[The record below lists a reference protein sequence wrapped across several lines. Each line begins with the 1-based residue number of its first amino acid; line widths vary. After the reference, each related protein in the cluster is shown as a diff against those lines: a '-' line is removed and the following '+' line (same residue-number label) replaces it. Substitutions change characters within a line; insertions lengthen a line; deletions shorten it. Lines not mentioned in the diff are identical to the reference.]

1 LLGKERQKSNYFA
14 ESVCCVAV
22 ESPTVVVVVDDVV
35 VSLGVAVVVVVVVV
49 VAGSVVVAVLS
60 IVAGVSSFFPQAVRP
75 MLRARSAAKK
85 YFVVF
90 MKC

>member
-1 LLGKERQKSNYFA
+1 LA

-22 ESPTVVVVVDDVV
+22 ESPTVVVVVDVV
-35 VSLGVAVVVVVVVV
+35 AVSVGVAVVVVVVVV
-49 VAGSVVVAVLS
+49 VAGSVTVAVLS
-60 IVAGVSSFFPQAVRP
+60 AIGVVSSLFSQAVRP
-75 MLRARSAAKK
+75 MLRARIAAKK